1 MTALIVVASAL
12 GAYLVGALVRF
23 AVNALDRTLATETI
37 RVYSDSADQGY
48 RYAIIAIEAE
58 VALHK
63 QACRRQRRALL
74 WGIDLVRW
82 LRGAEWPPRT
92 PKVQ

>member
-12 GAYLVGALVRF
+12 GAYLAGALVRF
-23 AVNALDRTLATETI
+23 AVNALDRTLATEAI
-37 RVYSDSADQGY
+37 RVYSDSADRGY
-48 RYAIIAIEAE
+48 GYAIMAIEAE
-58 VALHK
+58 VALHE
-63 QACRRQRRALL
+63 QACRRQRRSLL
-74 WGIDLVRW
+74 WGIDLARW